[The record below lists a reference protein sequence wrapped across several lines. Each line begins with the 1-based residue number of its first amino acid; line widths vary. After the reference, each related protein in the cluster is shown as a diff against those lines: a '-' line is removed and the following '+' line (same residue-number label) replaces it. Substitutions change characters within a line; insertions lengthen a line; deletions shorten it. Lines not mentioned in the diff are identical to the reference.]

1 QISLL
6 FWFLFI
12 VSLFIYMILLYLS
25 YVETIM
31 LKKAADKAV
40 DNILCLDIRM
50 PKITAK
56 KCAIRTE
63 NSNPQ

>member
-1 QISLL
+1 
-6 FWFLFI
+6 
-12 VSLFIYMILLYLS
+12 MILLCLF
-25 YVETIM
+25 YVETIV

-40 DNILCLDIRM
+40 DNILCLDIRT